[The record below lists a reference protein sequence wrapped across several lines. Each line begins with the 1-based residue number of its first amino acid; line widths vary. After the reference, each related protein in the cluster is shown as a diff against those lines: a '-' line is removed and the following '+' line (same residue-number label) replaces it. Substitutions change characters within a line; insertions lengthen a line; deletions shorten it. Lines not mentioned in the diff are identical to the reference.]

1 MTMMSEQPK
10 QAIKD
15 SGQSHNAI
23 AKESGVARRLI
34 DRFMKGEIRIR
45 IDTADHIAEYLGLEL
60 SKQPAKTSKAKA
72 SAKKGK

>member
-1 MTMMSEQPK
+1 MAMISEQLK

-45 IDTADHIAEYLGLEL
+45 IDTADHLAEYLGFEL
-60 SKQPAKTSKAKA
+60 SKRPARSPKA
-72 SAKKGK
+72 SKPKKGK